1 MATDDDMSFLLGGGE
16 VANDS
21 VVLSTQQEE
30 SIQVEQGLTVLPE
43 GELDTGDDTGDERG
57 DDFDFEQ
64 QAVTELVAE
73 EDVATGDYLVEHI
86 RPEVSVLVNVAN
98 GTPVERPRAV
108 TEDCF
113 VGKYPL
119 SMSKGQRRGIALVF
133 LTQLEKNLEPYFED
147 DRRLLIPKS
156 SVGKVVELSTATVQQ
171 AARQAFVQIAG
182 ALKKYI
188 SLDEARAWLNAA
200 FNVSVFTEDTNEAVE
215 LIVGGDAVIVTRK
228 KIVVRVN
235 VLHDILSVPEDN
247 EAANSLIV
255 KLQRIQR
262 AIALC
267 NRRAKTV
274 VQYNAVDLV
283 NGLMTKD
290 AAMLALLQHLAEN
303 GSSTDGSVVSVTYN
317 PVE

>member
-1 MATDDDMSFLLGGGE
+1 M
-16 VANDS
+16 
-21 VVLSTQQEE
+21 
-30 SIQVEQGLTVLPE
+30 
-43 GELDTGDDTGDERG
+43 
-57 DDFDFEQ
+57 
-64 QAVTELVAE
+64 
-73 EDVATGDYLVEHI
+73 
-86 RPEVSVLVNVAN
+86 
-98 GTPVERPRAV
+98 
-108 TEDCF
+108 
-113 VGKYPL
+113 
-119 SMSKGQRRGIALVF
+119 
-133 LTQLEKNLEPYFED
+133 
-147 DRRLLIPKS
+147 
-156 SVGKVVELSTATVQQ
+156 VELSTATVQQ

-188 SLDEARAWLNAA
+188 SLDEARAWLNSA